1 MALLPCIQKR
11 VCPPVMTAP
20 TGAVFLWPDIKKSHP
35 EEPLY
40 HELCQEKQAKPLLSV
55 NLLLMG
61 PALALPIVRW
71 LPVKHLRASILI
83 PLPAETRWNG
93 RCKASRTA
101 RRSSAAVRMPNGRS
115 VSTIL
120 WTYASGCLLFKD
132 RWLLNIPLRQT
143 TG

>member
-20 TGAVFLWPDIKKSHP
+20 TGAVFLWPDIKKSRP

-61 PALALPIVRW
+61 PALAQRTDRFANRPLAPGQAPPCLHFDPFTSRNT
-71 LPVKHLRASILI
+71 LERAVQGIKDCQKILCSS
-83 PLPAETRWNG
+83 PHA
-93 RCKASRTA
+93 KRTLCLDH
-101 RRSSAAVRMPNGRS
+101 SLDLCIGL
-115 VSTIL
+115 STL
-120 WTYASGCLLFKD
+120 
-132 RWLLNIPLRQT
+132 
-143 TG
+143 